1 MTEVDPSVVGQHV
14 RPLENNYF
22 KACCEVKN
30 FLYYEKIVLF
40 LRYLG
45 FFISKLPGNFQIRD
59 NMMSIST

>member
-45 FFISKLPGNFQIRD
+45 FFYFQTSQKLS
-59 NMMSIST
+59 NM